1 MGGRGRGERA
11 LINSAS
17 IIPHCEVWIKIE
29 RWKRT
34 EEEGR
39 KDKRDDRRKEEM
51 KLVLTPGNQDGYIR
65 VKGARNQNRKKQRV

>member
-1 MGGRGRGERA
+1 MGGGGGGDRERA

-17 IIPHCEVWIKIE
+17 VIPHCEVWIKRE

-34 EEEGR
+34 EEEG

-51 KLVLTPGNQDGYIR
+51 KVVLTPGNQDGYTR
-65 VKGARNQNRKKQRV
+65 VKGARNQN